1 MELGGNIR
9 ARRTELGMTLDALA
23 EKSSVSRAMLSDI
36 ERGAKSPT
44 VRTLSQIATGLG
56 CTVSEL
62 LGESSPQPK
71 ESVQVLRK
79 SQRQILVE
87 PQSRVER
94 HLLSPSLVRQGL
106 EVNWLVVPPG
116 QHTGIFPAQPPGT
129 IEHITVVRGVLH
141 CHLGANEVV
150 LEEGDSATFPAD
162 IEHSFTNR
170 EKKPTRCL
178 LLLDISR
185 ARNVRSGR

>member
-1 MELGGNIR
+1 MELGNNVR
-9 ARRTELGMTLDALA
+9 ARRAELGMTLDALA

-44 VRTLSQIATGLG
+44 VRTISQIAAGLD
-56 CTVSEL
+56 CTVSAL
-62 LGESSPQPK
+62 LGEPSPKPG
-71 ESVQVLRK
+71 EAAQVVRK

-87 PQSRVER
+87 PQSGVEH
-94 HLLSPSLVRQGL
+94 HLLSPAMVRHGI

-116 QHTGIFPAQPPGT
+116 EHTGVFPAQPPGSV
-129 IEHITVVRGVLH
+129 EHITVVRGALH

-150 LEEGDSATFPAD
+150 LQEGDSVTFAAD
-162 IEHSFTNR
+162 VEHSFTNR
-170 EKKPTRCL
+170 EKKPTRCF

-185 ARNVRSGR
+185 AHNMRPGR

>member
-1 MELGGNIR
+1 MELGNNVR
-9 ARRTELGMTLDALA
+9 ARRTELGMTLDTLA

-44 VRTLSQIATGLG
+44 VRTITQIAAGLG

-62 LGESSPQPK
+62 LGEPPPK
-71 ESVQVLRK
+71 PGETLQVVRK

-87 PQSRVER
+87 PQSGVER
-94 HLLSPSLVRQGL
+94 HLLSPSLVRHGI

-116 QHTGIFPAQPPGT
+116 ENTGVFPAQPPGT
-129 IEHITVVRGVLH
+129 IGHITVVRGALR
-141 CHLGANEVV
+141 CHLGADEVA
-150 LEEGDSATFPAD
+150 LEEGDSLTFAAD

-170 EKKPTRCL
+170 DKKPTRCFF
-178 LLLDISR
+178 LLDISR
-185 ARNVRSGR
+185 AHNMRPGR